1 MPTPT
6 PLPMPEP
13 MPPVEPEDGGDRRQL
28 SLRIDD
34 AGATTVR
41 KCDTYMKDVMQDDED
56 KLWQFEELLVIMEE
70 DMMCAG
76 ICSGIEDEPPELYP
90 FSNVNNGE
98 PTETCREALK
108 DLISDNIE
116 LF

>member
-56 KLWQFEELLVIMEE
+56 KLW
-70 DMMCAG
+70 
-76 ICSGIEDEPPELYP
+76 
-90 FSNVNNGE
+90 
-98 PTETCREALK
+98 
-108 DLISDNIE
+108 
-116 LF
+116 